1 MDVWR
6 SRLGEGRQ
14 CPGERLGQR
23 CGFQRLL
30 SRETRRRNVCSEG
43 EEREAGRTL
52 GPAVPL
58 GGGERGETNVC
69 VSLPFLAWWPGS
81 CSLCSVL
88 RCSLV
93 GGGRGAETLLRREVN
108 TKSVIRKVNFGSFND
123 SRENFQYV
131 LE

>member
-1 MDVWR
+1 M
-6 SRLGEGRQ
+6 
-14 CPGERLGQR
+14 
-23 CGFQRLL
+23 
-30 SRETRRRNVCSEG
+30 CSEG

-93 GGGRGAETLLRREVN
+93 GGGPGAETLLRREE
-108 TKSVIRKVNFGSFND
+108 KDGAERPGSPAGPLQRLSSPSCLQLSVILLFI
-123 SRENFQYV
+123 YM
-131 LE
+131 